1 MSKVGKAIGL
11 PIVNA
16 RAAGE
21 PRASVSHCNQSRKVF
36 LRKATAYF
44 AKESM

>member
-16 RAAGE
+16 KAAGIDIGARILVA
-21 PRASVSHCNQSRKVF
+21 PYRPS
-36 LRKATAYF
+36 
-44 AKESM
+44 